1 MGLEKIGI
9 NAAKSGVAF
18 LKSGYNKYLLQVKQ
32 PIFHGIN
39 PTLTYP
45 LSGKTFNLPRFGTVE
60 MAQAR
65 QMNKIVTREI
75 KTASIPTFSKASPE
89 DLRRLTSSAVD
100 ATSSRVRWTNPKD
113 GKVYNLLKQG
123 ESQKGDVIVR
133 ILDEDG
139 AFVKEA
145 TIKPKTI
152 GIIDSRGQVINHQTN
167 IPEIDGLTHIKTL
180 ELFAK
185 RNNPFAK
192 YKIIDASYSSDV
204 FSGLDENKILKAI
217 KDFQKDGGI
226 DYLNCSFGHTVFA
239 SEIELASNRG
249 KQVASELDKLAT
261 KGVRVLKAS
270 GNGDANY
277 FGQKTLEAEFLN
289 SSRIEGVGSLSNKGK
304 ISSFSGSRSSKYTQH
319 YEKGEYPV
327 TQTPEGV
334 NITGL
339 TGTDIVLEKNPFV
352 GKTLGRI
359 RRFIWS
365 VPEES
370 ELIQKH
376 GYEKGKNL
384 YKELSE
390 KYKKYNVYSSQ
401 LHFPN
406 AKYEGDNAIAELYI
420 PKNINISGTSFSTP
434 TRVAKLAL
442 NDMMEGIL

>member
-18 LKSGYNKYLLQVKQ
+18 LKSGYNKYLLQVKR

-65 QMNKIVTREI
+65 QMNKIATREI

-167 IPEIDGLTHIKTL
+167 IP
-180 ELFAK
+180 
-185 RNNPFAK
+185 
-192 YKIIDASYSSDV
+192 
-204 FSGLDENKILKAI
+204 
-217 KDFQKDGGI
+217 
-226 DYLNCSFGHTVFA
+226 
-239 SEIELASNRG
+239 
-249 KQVASELDKLAT
+249 
-261 KGVRVLKAS
+261 
-270 GNGDANY
+270 
-277 FGQKTLEAEFLN
+277 
-289 SSRIEGVGSLSNKGK
+289 
-304 ISSFSGSRSSKYTQH
+304 
-319 YEKGEYPV
+319 
-327 TQTPEGV
+327 
-334 NITGL
+334 
-339 TGTDIVLEKNPFV
+339 
-352 GKTLGRI
+352 
-359 RRFIWS
+359 
-365 VPEES
+365 
-370 ELIQKH
+370 
-376 GYEKGKNL
+376 
-384 YKELSE
+384 
-390 KYKKYNVYSSQ
+390 
-401 LHFPN
+401 
-406 AKYEGDNAIAELYI
+406 
-420 PKNINISGTSFSTP
+420 
-434 TRVAKLAL
+434 
-442 NDMMEGIL
+442 